1 MYRTKW
7 KLKYIAFQ
15 NFDQVRDQVN
25 ASTAKKHIFRKG
37 DNSRAVAEMSEPSFY
52 SQHSFG
58 RFK

>member
-1 MYRTKW
+1 MYHTKW

-37 DNSRAVAEMSEPSFY
+37 DNSRAVAEMSEASFY
-52 SQHSFG
+52 SQHSF
-58 RFK
+58 